1 MRGINVGLP
10 WRVKCVTKGEKIRP
24 THMCRNAG
32 RDGDTGNTMGEG
44 RDVYAVG
51 GRARG
56 PPGSSMVEAGT
67 RMDSGM

>member
-24 THMCRNAG
+24 TCVCRNVG
-32 RDGDTGNTMGEG
+32 RDGDTGNTMVEG

-51 GRARG
+51 GGARG

-67 RMDSGM
+67 GLDSGV